1 MEGQVKQYYNQ
12 VFVADNVGEVIPD
25 YLLMLK
31 GVLDCPELPLNV
43 SRSYLQ
49 NNTYVAKVSA
59 HIVKKVCDKLNSLC
73 STERETYEGVWDSI
87 KTFVEY
93 ACMRDRKF
101 YDRISESLLFKLT
114 DGSYVTLGEYFNTED
129 GAEPTERIL
138 YYTSDPEGQAQY
150 ISLFAAEGIRVAV
163 MDRLIDTQ
171 FLQMYETYAGE
182 NTIRFRRIDADVAA
196 ALKGDGDVTESETLT
211 ALYREVSRNE
221 KLEVV
226 YAPLKNAD
234 TPAVLTV
241 SEESRRMEEMMRMYA
256 MQGGMGGLPT
266 YPVDYT
272 LTINTTSPLTVK
284 LLDLCETD
292 PDKARLIASQVYR
305 LCLLSQRK
313 LTAEE
318 LNDFLASGFD
328 LLGRL

>member
-1 MEGQVKQYYNQ
+1 
-12 VFVADNVGEVIPD
+12 
-25 YLLMLK
+25 
-31 GVLDCPELPLNV
+31 
-43 SRSYLQ
+43 
-49 NNTYVAKVSA
+49 
-59 HIVKKVCDKLNSLC
+59 
-73 STERETYEGVWDSI
+73 
-87 KTFVEY
+87 
-93 ACMRDRKF
+93 
-101 YDRISESLLFKLT
+101 
-114 DGSYVTLGEYFNTED
+114 
-129 GAEPTERIL
+129 
-138 YYTSDPEGQAQY
+138 
-150 ISLFAAEGIRVAV
+150 

-182 NTIRFRRIDADVAA
+182 NTVKFRRIDADVAA

-226 YAPLKNAD
+226 YTPLKNAD

-256 MQGGMGGLPT
+256 MQGGMGAMPT

-272 LTINTTSPLTVK
+272 LTVNTASPLTVK
-284 LLDLCETD
+284 LLDLCEQD
-292 PDKARLIASQVYR
+292 PDKARLIASQIYR

-318 LNDFLASGFD
+318 LTDFLASGFD